1 MKWFY
6 DLKIATK
13 LLLSF
18 VMVLALML
26 AVGIVSIMNM
36 ATINGSTVDLGSNWL
51 PSVRSV
57 MVLKYDLQ
65 MVRRM
70 ELGYYIAT
78 TPDERAMFAKRT
90 DESLAQLRKDDA
102 IYAGLISEP
111 EEKRVHPEFLKT
123 LDSYLAVH
131 GKITARVD
139 QDDKDGAKALL
150 LGDSATLLTT
160 LGAQIDALV
169 KVNLDGADHS
179 TLTAERVYNSSRMWT
194 VILLVAGIG
203 VGLALA
209 FAVARIISRP
219 LCSAVGVA
227 MQVANGDLTSDIVV
241 ESNDETG
248 QLMGALREMNGN
260 LLRIVGQVRTSTD
273 EIATACDEIA
283 TGNLDLS
290 ARTEQQASSLEE
302 TASSMEELTSTVK
315 HNADNARQANQL
327 ASTASDVAAKGG
339 AVVSQVVLTM
349 ESINDSSRK
358 ISDIIG
364 VIDGIAFQTNI
375 LALNAAVEAAR
386 AGEQGRGFAVVAS
399 EVRNLAQRSAAAAK
413 EIKTLID
420 DSVGQ
425 VTIGNRLVGQA
436 GSTMSEIVDS
446 VRRVSDIMGE
456 ISTATR
462 EQTEGIEQ
470 INDAVAQMDSV
481 TQQNAALVEQAA
493 AAAGSLQQQAAH
505 LTEAVQVFK
514 LSKHPPLAAPR
525 GNAQPARQMARSS
538 PLRIEA

>member
-78 TPDERAMFAKRT
+78 TPDERVMFAKRT

-169 KVNLDGADHS
+169 KVNLDGANHS
-179 TLTAERVYNSSRMWT
+179 TLTAERVYNSST
-194 VILLVAGIG
+194 APTIPP
-203 VGLALA
+203 
-209 FAVARIISRP
+209 SP
-219 LCSAVGVA
+219 P
-227 MQVANGDLTSDIVV
+227 NG
-241 ESNDETG
+241 
-248 QLMGALREMNGN
+248 
-260 LLRIVGQVRTSTD
+260 ST
-273 EIATACDEIA
+273 T
-283 TGNLDLS
+283 
-290 ARTEQQASSLEE
+290 
-302 TASSMEELTSTVK
+302 
-315 HNADNARQANQL
+315 
-327 ASTASDVAAKGG
+327 
-339 AVVSQVVLTM
+339 
-349 ESINDSSRK
+349 
-358 ISDIIG
+358 
-364 VIDGIAFQTNI
+364 
-375 LALNAAVEAAR
+375 AR
-386 AGEQGRGFAVVAS
+386 ACG
-399 EVRNLAQRSAAAAK
+399 
-413 EIKTLID
+413 
-420 DSVGQ
+420 
-425 VTIGNRLVGQA
+425 
-436 GSTMSEIVDS
+436 
-446 VRRVSDIMGE
+446 
-456 ISTATR
+456 
-462 EQTEGIEQ
+462 
-470 INDAVAQMDSV
+470 
-481 TQQNAALVEQAA
+481 
-493 AAAGSLQQQAAH
+493 
-505 LTEAVQVFK
+505 
-514 LSKHPPLAAPR
+514 P
-525 GNAQPARQMARSS
+525 
-538 PLRIEA
+538 